1 MGEGEDERPPNFDE
15 ILEMTG
21 LDPDQVSMSHKREL
35 TILFIYLPRSSVLH
49 SLGRIKTVLN
59 VSERLLL
66 VVGLVKCQEQ

>member
-21 LDPDQVSMSHKREL
+21 LDPDQVSMSHIREL
-35 TILFIYLPRSSVLH
+35 PTLFIYLPRSSVLH

>member
-21 LDPDQVSMSHKREL
+21 LDPDQVSMSHIREL
-35 TILFIYLPRSSVLH
+35 PILFIYLPRYSVLH

-66 VVGLVKCQEQ
+66 VVGLVKCQKQ